1 MTTSQEFLAGLQGT
15 TVRIADPDTGE
26 ILATVQTQDETPTA
40 YVDPNQVE
48 APNNTKKFVQALY
61 DVYVQMEP
69 LADMEKDI
77 KGKIKEAGL
86 NPAVL
91 AAVAKAKVQG
101 KLSDLEE
108 KSAEILNTIEKAE

>member
-15 TVRIADPDTGE
+15 TVRLVDNDTGE
-26 ILATVQTQDETPTA
+26 VLAESTVA
-40 YVDPNQVE
+40 DPNLVE

-77 KGKIKEAGL
+77 KGKIKESGL

-108 KSAEILNTIEKAE
+108 KSAEILIAIEKAE

>member
-1 MTTSQEFLAGLQGT
+1 MTTSQEFLAGLQGNKVVVET
-15 TVRIADPDTGE
+15 TDLDTGE
-26 ILATVQTQDETPTA
+26 VQRTE
-40 YVDPNQVE
+40 VDPNQVE

-108 KSAEILNTIEKAE
+108 KSAEILNAIEKAE